1 MPENQI
7 LFSIIIP
14 TYNRPKPLTNCLQSL
29 TELDYPD
36 HNFEVIVVDDGSKIY
51 LDPIVKPF
59 QNQLNLTL
67 ISQTN
72 TGPAT
77 ARNTGAKQAQGKFLA
92 FIDDDCTPAN
102 NWLQVLESYLIADVN
117 NLIGGCIINVLADN
131 VFSTASQALLDYIY
145 ASYQT
150 KTTFPQ
156 FFTSNNIALSAENFW
171 AIGGFD
177 PNFPLAA
184 AEDREF
190 CDRLLSH
197 NYKMRYAQEAIVYH
211 AHHLTLKTFYRQHFN
226 YGRGAFLFHKTY
238 SQRHPQQK
246 SMQSWSFYLKL
257 ITYPLTKQYSQ
268 PAVLLC
274 FLILLSQLATTFGMI
289 TEKLLSHHQ
298 LYQLDSQKN
307 KN

>member
-1 MPENQI
+1 MLENKI
-7 LFSIIIP
+7 VFSIIIP
-14 TYNRPKPLTNCLQSL
+14 TYNRPQPLTNCLQSL
-29 TELDYPD
+29 ADLDYAD
-36 HNFEVIVVDDGSKIY
+36 NRFEVIVVDDGSKIS
-51 LDPIVKPF
+51 LKTVVKPL

-67 ISQTN
+67 IPQAN
-72 TGPAT
+72 AGPAT

-102 NWLQVLESYLIADVN
+102 NWLQVLETYLIAHAND
-117 NLIGGCIINVLADN
+117 LIGGCIINALSENIYA
-131 VFSTASQALLDYIY
+131 TASQALLDYIY
-145 ASYQT
+145 ASYQNKT
-150 KTTFPQ
+150 KFPQ

-177 PNFPLAA
+177 TNFPLAA

-197 NYKMRYAQEAIVYH
+197 NYKMRYAPEAIVYH

-246 SMQSWSFYLKL
+246 SIQPWSFYLKL
-257 ITYPLTKQYSQ
+257 LTYPLTKQYAQS
-268 PAVLLC
+268 AVLLC
-274 FLILLSQLATTFGMI
+274 FLILLSQIATTFGMV
-289 TEKLLSHHQ
+289 TEKLLSQ
-298 LYQLDSQKN
+298 NIFNAQKI
-307 KN
+307 KNV

>member
-1 MPENQI
+1 MLENKI
-7 LFSIIIP
+7 VFSIIIP
-14 TYNRPKPLTNCLQSL
+14 TYNRPQPLTNCLQSL
-29 TELDYPD
+29 ADLDYPD
-36 HNFEVIVVDDGSKIY
+36 NRFEVIVVDDGSKIS
-51 LDPIVKPF
+51 LKTVVKPL

-67 ISQTN
+67 IPQAN
-72 TGPAT
+72 AGPAT

-102 NWLQVLESYLIADVN
+102 NWLQVLETYLIAHAND
-117 NLIGGCIINVLADN
+117 LIGGCIINALCENIYA
-131 VFSTASQALLDYIY
+131 TASQALLDYIY
-145 ASYQT
+145 ASYQNKT
-150 KTTFPQ
+150 KFPQ

-177 PNFPLAA
+177 TNFPLAA

-197 NYKMRYAQEAIVYH
+197 NYKMRYAPEAIVYH

-246 SMQSWSFYLKL
+246 SIQPWSFYLKL
-257 ITYPLTKQYSQ
+257 LTYPLTKQYAQS
-268 PAVLLC
+268 AVLLC
-274 FLILLSQLATTFGMI
+274 FLILLSQIATTFGMV
-289 TEKLLSHHQ
+289 TEKLLSQ
-298 LYQLDSQKN
+298 NILNARKIKN
-307 KN
+307 V

>member
-1 MPENQI
+1 
-7 LFSIIIP
+7 
-14 TYNRPKPLTNCLQSL
+14 LQSL
-29 TELDYPD
+29 ADLDYPD
-36 HNFEVIVVDDGSKIY
+36 NRFEVIVVDDGSKIS
-51 LDPIVKPF
+51 LKTVVKPL

-67 ISQTN
+67 IPQAN
-72 TGPAT
+72 AGPAT

-102 NWLQVLESYLIADVN
+102 NWLQVLETYLIAHAND
-117 NLIGGCIINVLADN
+117 LIGGCIINALSENIYA
-131 VFSTASQALLDYIY
+131 TASQALLDYIY
-145 ASYQT
+145 ASYQNKT
-150 KTTFPQ
+150 KFPQ

-177 PNFPLAA
+177 TNFPLAA

-197 NYKMRYAQEAIVYH
+197 NYKMRYAPESIVYH

-246 SMQSWSFYLKL
+246 SIQSWSFYLKL
-257 ITYPLTKQYSQ
+257 ITYPLTKQYAQ
-268 PAVLLC
+268 AAVLLC
-274 FLILLSQLATTFGMI
+274 FLILLSQIATTFGMV
-289 TEKLLSHHQ
+289 TEKLLSQ
-298 LYQLDSQKN
+298 NIFNSQQIN
-307 KN
+307 NG

>member
-1 MPENQI
+1 MLENKI
-7 LFSIIIP
+7 VFSIIIP
-14 TYNRPKPLTNCLQSL
+14 TYNRPQPLTNCLQSL
-29 TELDYPD
+29 ADLDYPD
-36 HNFEVIVVDDGSKIY
+36 NRFEVIVVDDGSKIS
-51 LDPIVKPF
+51 LKTVVKPL

-67 ISQTN
+67 IPQAN
-72 TGPAT
+72 AGPAT

-102 NWLQVLESYLIADVN
+102 NWLQVLETYLIAHAND
-117 NLIGGCIINVLADN
+117 LIGGCIINALSENIYA
-131 VFSTASQALLDYIY
+131 TASQALLDYIY
-145 ASYQT
+145 ASYQNKT
-150 KTTFPQ
+150 KFPQ

-177 PNFPLAA
+177 TNFPLAA

-197 NYKMRYAQEAIVYH
+197 NYKMRYAPEAIVYH

-246 SMQSWSFYLKL
+246 SIQSWSFYLKL
-257 ITYPLTKQYSQ
+257 ITYPLTKQYAQ
-268 PAVLLC
+268 AAVLLC
-274 FLILLSQLATTFGMI
+274 FLILLSQIATTFGMV
-289 TEKLLSHHQ
+289 TEKLLSQ
-298 LYQLDSQKN
+298 NIFNSQQIN
-307 KN
+307 NG

>member
-1 MPENQI
+1 MLENKI
-7 LFSIIIP
+7 VFSIIIP
-14 TYNRPKPLTNCLQSL
+14 TYNRPQPLTNCLQSL
-29 TELDYPD
+29 ADLDYPD
-36 HNFEVIVVDDGSKIY
+36 NRFEVIVVDDGSKIS
-51 LDPIVKPF
+51 LKTVVKPL

-67 ISQTN
+67 IPQAN
-72 TGPAT
+72 AGPAT

-102 NWLQVLESYLIADVN
+102 NWLQVLETYLIAHAND
-117 NLIGGCIINVLADN
+117 LIGGCIINALSENIYA
-131 VFSTASQALLDYIY
+131 TASQALLDYIY
-145 ASYQT
+145 ASYQNKT
-150 KTTFPQ
+150 KFPQ

-177 PNFPLAA
+177 TNFPLAA

-197 NYKMRYAQEAIVYH
+197 NYKMRYAPEAIVYH

-246 SMQSWSFYLKL
+246 SIQPWSFYLKL
-257 ITYPLTKQYSQ
+257 LTYPLTKQYAQS
-268 PAVLLC
+268 AVLLC
-274 FLILLSQLATTFGMI
+274 FLILLSQIATTFGMV
-289 TEKLLSHHQ
+289 TEKLLSQ
-298 LYQLDSQKN
+298 NIFNAQKI
-307 KN
+307 KNV

>member
-1 MPENQI
+1 
-7 LFSIIIP
+7 
-14 TYNRPKPLTNCLQSL
+14 
-29 TELDYPD
+29 LDYPD
-36 HNFEVIVVDDGSKIY
+36 NRFEVIVVDDGSKIS
-51 LDPIVKPF
+51 LKTVVKPL

-67 ISQTN
+67 IPQAN
-72 TGPAT
+72 AGPAT

-102 NWLQVLESYLIADVN
+102 NWLQVLETYLIAHAND
-117 NLIGGCIINVLADN
+117 LIGGCIINALSENIYA
-131 VFSTASQALLDYIY
+131 TASQALLDYIY
-145 ASYQT
+145 ASYQNKT
-150 KTTFPQ
+150 KFPQ

-177 PNFPLAA
+177 TNFPLAA

-197 NYKMRYAQEAIVYH
+197 NYKMRYAPESIVYH

-246 SMQSWSFYLKL
+246 SIQSWSFYLKL
-257 ITYPLTKQYSQ
+257 ITYPLTKQYAQ
-268 PAVLLC
+268 AAVLLC
-274 FLILLSQLATTFGMI
+274 FLILLSQIATTFGMV
-289 TEKLLSHHQ
+289 TEKLLSQ
-298 LYQLDSQKN
+298 NIFNSQQIN
-307 KN
+307 NG

>member
-1 MPENQI
+1 MLENQI

-14 TYNRPKPLTNCLQSL
+14 TYNRPQPLTNCLQSL
-29 TELDYPD
+29 ADLDYPD
-36 HNFEVIVVDDGSKIY
+36 NRFEVIVVDDGSKIS
-51 LDPIVKPF
+51 LDTIVKPF
-59 QNQLNLTL
+59 QSQLNLTL
-67 ISQTN
+67 ISQAN
-72 TGPAT
+72 AGPAS
-77 ARNTGAKQAQGKFLA
+77 ARNTGAKQAQGQFLA

-102 NWLQVLESYLIADVN
+102 DWLQILESHLIAHVN
-117 NLIGGCIINVLADN
+117 DLIGGCIINALSKNIYA
-131 VFSTASQALLDYIY
+131 TASQALLDYIY
-145 ASYQT
+145 AGYQN

-177 PNFPLAA
+177 TNFPLAA

-190 CDRLLSH
+190 CDRFLSH

-211 AHHLTLKTFYRQHFN
+211 AHYLTLTSFYRQHFN

-246 SMQSWSFYLKL
+246 SIQPWSFYFKL
-257 ITYPLTKQYSQ
+257 LTYPLTKQYSQ

-274 FLILLSQLATTFGMI
+274 FLILLSQIATTLGMV
-289 TEKLLSHHQ
+289 TEKLLSQ
-298 LYQLDSQKN
+298 NIFNSQQIKN
-307 KN
+307 V

>member
-1 MPENQI
+1 MLENKI
-7 LFSIIIP
+7 VFSIIIP
-14 TYNRPKPLTNCLQSL
+14 TYNRPQPLTNCLQSL
-29 TELDYPD
+29 ADLDYPD
-36 HNFEVIVVDDGSKIY
+36 NRFEVIVVDDGSKIS
-51 LDPIVKPF
+51 LKTVVKPL

-67 ISQTN
+67 IPQAN
-72 TGPAT
+72 AGPAT

-102 NWLQVLESYLIADVN
+102 NWLQVLETYLIAHAND
-117 NLIGGCIINVLADN
+117 LIGGCIINALSENIYA
-131 VFSTASQALLDYIY
+131 TASQALLDYIY
-145 ASYQT
+145 ASYQNKT
-150 KTTFPQ
+150 KFPQ

-177 PNFPLAA
+177 TNFPLAA

-197 NYKMRYAQEAIVYH
+197 NYKMRYAPESIVYH

-246 SMQSWSFYLKL
+246 SIQSWSFYLKL
-257 ITYPLTKQYSQ
+257 ITYPLTKQYAQ
-268 PAVLLC
+268 AAVLLC
-274 FLILLSQLATTFGMI
+274 FLILLSQIATTFGMV
-289 TEKLLSHHQ
+289 TEKLLSQ
-298 LYQLDSQKN
+298 NIFNSN
-307 KN
+307 K

>member
-1 MPENQI
+1 MLENKI
-7 LFSIIIP
+7 VFSIIIP
-14 TYNRPKPLTNCLQSL
+14 TYNRPQPLTNCLQSL
-29 TELDYPD
+29 ADLDYPD
-36 HNFEVIVVDDGSKIY
+36 NRFEVIVVDDGSKIS
-51 LDPIVKPF
+51 LKTVVKPL

-67 ISQTN
+67 IPQAN
-72 TGPAT
+72 AGPAT

-102 NWLQVLESYLIADVN
+102 NWLQVLETYLIAHAND
-117 NLIGGCIINVLADN
+117 LIGGCIINALSENIYA
-131 VFSTASQALLDYIY
+131 TASQALLDYIY
-145 ASYQT
+145 ASYQNKT
-150 KTTFPQ
+150 KFPQ

-177 PNFPLAA
+177 TNFPLAA

-197 NYKMRYAQEAIVYH
+197 NYKMRYAPEAIVYH

-246 SMQSWSFYLKL
+246 SMQPWSFYLKL
-257 ITYPLTKQYSQ
+257 LTYPLTKQYAQS
-268 PAVLLC
+268 AVLLC
-274 FLILLSQLATTFGMI
+274 FLILLSQIATTFGMV
-289 TEKLLSHHQ
+289 TEKLLSQ
-298 LYQLDSQKN
+298 NIFNSQQIN
-307 KN
+307 NG

>member
-1 MPENQI
+1 MLENKI
-7 LFSIIIP
+7 VFSIIIP
-14 TYNRPKPLTNCLQSL
+14 TYNRPQPLTNCLQSL
-29 TELDYPD
+29 ADLDYAD
-36 HNFEVIVVDDGSKIY
+36 NRFEVIVVDDGSKIS
-51 LDPIVKPF
+51 LKTVVKPL

-67 ISQTN
+67 IPQAN
-72 TGPAT
+72 AGPAT

-102 NWLQVLESYLIADVN
+102 NWLQVLETYLIAHAND
-117 NLIGGCIINVLADN
+117 LIGGCIINALSENIYA
-131 VFSTASQALLDYIY
+131 TASQALLDYIY
-145 ASYQT
+145 ASYQNKT
-150 KTTFPQ
+150 KFPQ

-177 PNFPLAA
+177 TNFPLAA

-197 NYKMRYAQEAIVYH
+197 NYKMRYAPESIVYH

-246 SMQSWSFYLKL
+246 SIQSWSFYLKL
-257 ITYPLTKQYSQ
+257 ITYPLTKQYAQ
-268 PAVLLC
+268 AAVLLC
-274 FLILLSQLATTFGMI
+274 FLILLSQIATTFGMV
-289 TEKLLSHHQ
+289 TEKLLSQ
-298 LYQLDSQKN
+298 NIFNSQQIN
-307 KN
+307 NG

>member
-1 MPENQI
+1 MLENKI
-7 LFSIIIP
+7 VFSIIIP
-14 TYNRPKPLTNCLQSL
+14 TYNRPQPLTNCLQSL
-29 TELDYPD
+29 ADLDYPD
-36 HNFEVIVVDDGSKIY
+36 NRFEVIVVDDGSKIS
-51 LDPIVKPF
+51 LKTVVKPL

-67 ISQTN
+67 IPQAN
-72 TGPAT
+72 AGPAT

-102 NWLQVLESYLIADVN
+102 NWLQVLETYLIAHAND
-117 NLIGGCIINVLADN
+117 LIGGCIINALSENIYA
-131 VFSTASQALLDYIY
+131 TASQALLDYIY
-145 ASYQT
+145 ASYQNKT
-150 KTTFPQ
+150 KFPQ

-177 PNFPLAA
+177 TNFPLAA

-197 NYKMRYAQEAIVYH
+197 NYKMRYAPESIVYH

-246 SMQSWSFYLKL
+246 SIQPWSFYLKL
-257 ITYPLTKQYSQ
+257 LTYPLTKQYAQS
-268 PAVLLC
+268 AVLLC
-274 FLILLSQLATTFGMI
+274 FLILLSQIATTFGMV
-289 TEKLLSHHQ
+289 TEKLLSQ
-298 LYQLDSQKN
+298 NIFNSQQIN
-307 KN
+307 NG

>member
-1 MPENQI
+1 MLENKI
-7 LFSIIIP
+7 VFSIIIP
-14 TYNRPKPLTNCLQSL
+14 TYNRPQPLTNCLQSL
-29 TELDYPD
+29 ADLDYPD
-36 HNFEVIVVDDGSKIY
+36 NRFEVIVVDDGSKIS
-51 LDPIVKPF
+51 LKTVVKPL

-67 ISQTN
+67 IPQAN
-72 TGPAT
+72 AGPAT

-102 NWLQVLESYLIADVN
+102 NWLQVLETYLIAHAND
-117 NLIGGCIINVLADN
+117 LIGGCIINALSENIYA
-131 VFSTASQALLDYIY
+131 TASQALLDYIY
-145 ASYQT
+145 ASYQNKT
-150 KTTFPQ
+150 KFPQ

-177 PNFPLAA
+177 TNFPLAA

-197 NYKMRYAQEAIVYH
+197 NYKMRYAPESIVYH

-246 SMQSWSFYLKL
+246 SIQSWSFYLKL
-257 ITYPLTKQYSQ
+257 ITYPLTKQYAQS
-268 PAVLLC
+268 AVLLC
-274 FLILLSQLATTFGMI
+274 FLILLSQIATTFGMV
-289 TEKLLSHHQ
+289 TEKLLSQ
-298 LYQLDSQKN
+298 NIFNSQQIN
-307 KN
+307 NG

>member
-1 MPENQI
+1 MLENKI
-7 LFSIIIP
+7 VFSIIIP
-14 TYNRPKPLTNCLQSL
+14 TYNRPQPLTNCLQSL
-29 TELDYPD
+29 ADLDYPD
-36 HNFEVIVVDDGSKIY
+36 NRFEVIVVDDGSKIS
-51 LDPIVKPF
+51 LKTVVKPL

-67 ISQTN
+67 IPQAN
-72 TGPAT
+72 AGPAT

-102 NWLQVLESYLIADVN
+102 NWLQVLETYLIAHAND
-117 NLIGGCIINVLADN
+117 LIGGCIINALSENIYA
-131 VFSTASQALLDYIY
+131 TASQALLDYIY
-145 ASYQT
+145 ASYQNKT
-150 KTTFPQ
+150 KFPQ

-177 PNFPLAA
+177 TNFPLAA

-197 NYKMRYAQEAIVYH
+197 NYKMRYAPESIVYH

-246 SMQSWSFYLKL
+246 SIQSWSFYLKL
-257 ITYPLTKQYSQ
+257 ITYPLTKQYAQ
-268 PAVLLC
+268 AAVLLC
-274 FLILLSQLATTFGMI
+274 FLILLSQIATTFGMV
-289 TEKLLSHHQ
+289 TEKLLSQ
-298 LYQLDSQKN
+298 NIFNSQQIN
-307 KN
+307 NG

>member
-1 MPENQI
+1 MLENKI
-7 LFSIIIP
+7 VFSIIIP
-14 TYNRPKPLTNCLQSL
+14 TYNRPQPLTNCLQSL
-29 TELDYPD
+29 ADLDYPD
-36 HNFEVIVVDDGSKIY
+36 NRFEVIIVDDGSKIS
-51 LDPIVKPF
+51 LKTVVKPL

-67 ISQTN
+67 IPQAN
-72 TGPAT
+72 AGPAT

-102 NWLQVLESYLIADVN
+102 NWLQVLETYLIAHAND
-117 NLIGGCIINVLADN
+117 LIGGCIINALSENIYAT
-131 VFSTASQALLDYIY
+131 SSQALLDYIY
-145 ASYQT
+145 ASYQNKT
-150 KTTFPQ
+150 KFPQ

-177 PNFPLAA
+177 TNFPLAA

-197 NYKMRYAQEAIVYH
+197 NYKMRYAPEAIVYH

-246 SMQSWSFYLKL
+246 SIQPWSFYLKL
-257 ITYPLTKQYSQ
+257 LTYPLTKQYAQS
-268 PAVLLC
+268 AVLLC
-274 FLILLSQLATTFGMI
+274 FLILLSQIATTFGMV
-289 TEKLLSHHQ
+289 TEKLLSQ
-298 LYQLDSQKN
+298 NIFNAQKI
-307 KN
+307 KNV

>member
-1 MPENQI
+1 MLETQI

-14 TYNRPKPLTNCLQSL
+14 TYNRLQPLTNCLQSI
-29 TELDYPD
+29 TNLDYPR
-36 HNFEVIVVDDGSKIY
+36 NRFEVIVVDDGSKIC
-51 LDPIVKPF
+51 LDSVVKPF

-72 TGPAT
+72 AGPAS

-117 NLIGGCIINVLADN
+117 DLIGGCIINALPENIFA
-131 VFSTASQALLDYIY
+131 TASHALLDYIY
-145 ASYQT
+145 ASYQN
-150 KTTFPQ
+150 KNTFPQ
-156 FFTSNNIALSAENFW
+156 FFTSNNIASSAETFL

-177 PNFPLAA
+177 TNFPLAA

-197 NYKMRYAQEAIVYH
+197 NYKIRYVQEAIVYH
-211 AHHLTLKTFYRQHFN
+211 AHNLTLSTFYRQHFN

-246 SMQSWSFYLKL
+246 SIQHWLFYLKL

-268 PAVLLC
+268 SAILLC
-274 FLILLSQLATTFGMI
+274 FLILLSQIATTFGI
-289 TEKLLSHHQ
+289 VTEKLLS
-298 LYQLDSQKN
+298 QKISPSLE
-307 KN
+307 

>member
-1 MPENQI
+1 MLENKI
-7 LFSIIIP
+7 VFSIIIP
-14 TYNRPKPLTNCLQSL
+14 TYNRPQPLTNCLQSL
-29 TELDYPD
+29 ADLDYPD
-36 HNFEVIVVDDGSKIY
+36 NRFEVIIVDDGSKIS
-51 LDPIVKPF
+51 LKTVVKPL

-67 ISQTN
+67 IPQAN
-72 TGPAT
+72 AGPAT

-102 NWLQVLESYLIADVN
+102 NWLQVLETYLIAHAND
-117 NLIGGCIINVLADN
+117 LIGGCIINALSENIYAT
-131 VFSTASQALLDYIY
+131 SSQALLDYIY
-145 ASYQT
+145 ASYQNKT
-150 KTTFPQ
+150 KFPQ

-177 PNFPLAA
+177 TNFPLAA

-197 NYKMRYAQEAIVYH
+197 NYKMRYAPESIVYH

-246 SMQSWSFYLKL
+246 SIQSWSFYLKL
-257 ITYPLTKQYSQ
+257 ITYPLTKQYAQ
-268 PAVLLC
+268 AAVLLC
-274 FLILLSQLATTFGMI
+274 FLILLSQIATTFGMV
-289 TEKLLSHHQ
+289 TEKLLSQ
-298 LYQLDSQKN
+298 NIFNSQQIN
-307 KN
+307 NG

>member
-1 MPENQI
+1 MLENKI
-7 LFSIIIP
+7 VFSIIIP
-14 TYNRPKPLTNCLQSL
+14 TYNRPQPLTNCLQSL
-29 TELDYPD
+29 ADLDYPD
-36 HNFEVIVVDDGSKIY
+36 NRFEVIVVDDGSKIS
-51 LDPIVKPF
+51 LKTVVKPL

-67 ISQTN
+67 IPQAN
-72 TGPAT
+72 AGPAT

-102 NWLQVLESYLIADVN
+102 NWLQVLETYLIAHAND
-117 NLIGGCIINVLADN
+117 LIGGCIINALSENIYAT
-131 VFSTASQALLDYIY
+131 SSQALLDYIY
-145 ASYQT
+145 ASYQNKT
-150 KTTFPQ
+150 KFPQ

-177 PNFPLAA
+177 TNFPLAA

-197 NYKMRYAQEAIVYH
+197 NYKMRYAPEAIVYH

-246 SMQSWSFYLKL
+246 SIQPWSFYLKL
-257 ITYPLTKQYSQ
+257 LTYPLTKQYAQS
-268 PAVLLC
+268 AVLLC
-274 FLILLSQLATTFGMI
+274 FLILLSQIATTFGMV
-289 TEKLLSHHQ
+289 TEKLLSQ
-298 LYQLDSQKN
+298 NIFNAQKI
-307 KN
+307 KNV

>member
-1 MPENQI
+1 MLENKI
-7 LFSIIIP
+7 VFSIIIP
-14 TYNRPKPLTNCLQSL
+14 TYNRPQPLTNCLQSL
-29 TELDYPD
+29 ADLDYPD
-36 HNFEVIVVDDGSKIY
+36 NRFEVIVVDDGSKIS
-51 LDPIVKPF
+51 LKTVVKPL

-67 ISQTN
+67 IPQAN
-72 TGPAT
+72 AGPAT

-102 NWLQVLESYLIADVN
+102 NWLQVLETYLIAHAND
-117 NLIGGCIINVLADN
+117 LIGGCIINALSENIYA
-131 VFSTASQALLDYIY
+131 TASQALLDYIY
-145 ASYQT
+145 ASYQNKT
-150 KTTFPQ
+150 KFPQ

-177 PNFPLAA
+177 TNFPLAA

-197 NYKMRYAQEAIVYH
+197 NYKMRYAPESIVYH

-246 SMQSWSFYLKL
+246 SIQSWSFYLKL
-257 ITYPLTKQYSQ
+257 ITYPLTKQYAQ
-268 PAVLLC
+268 AAVLLC
-274 FLILLSQLATTFGMI
+274 FLILLSQIATTFGMV
-289 TEKLLSHHQ
+289 TEKLLSQ
-298 LYQLDSQKN
+298 NIFNSQQIN
-307 KN
+307 NV

>member
-1 MPENQI
+1 MLENKI
-7 LFSIIIP
+7 VFSIIIP
-14 TYNRPKPLTNCLQSL
+14 TYNRPQPLTNCLQSL
-29 TELDYPD
+29 ADLDYPD
-36 HNFEVIVVDDGSKIY
+36 NRFEVIIVDDGSKIS
-51 LDPIVKPF
+51 LKTVVKPL

-67 ISQTN
+67 IPQAN
-72 TGPAT
+72 AGPAT

-102 NWLQVLESYLIADVN
+102 NWLQVLETYLIAHAND
-117 NLIGGCIINVLADN
+117 LIGGCIINALSENIYA
-131 VFSTASQALLDYIY
+131 TASQALLDYIY
-145 ASYQT
+145 ASYQNKT
-150 KTTFPQ
+150 KFPQ

-177 PNFPLAA
+177 TNFPLAA

-197 NYKMRYAQEAIVYH
+197 NYKMRYAPESIVYH

-246 SMQSWSFYLKL
+246 SMQPWSFYLKL
-257 ITYPLTKQYSQ
+257 LTYPLTKQYAQS
-268 PAVLLC
+268 AVLLC
-274 FLILLSQLATTFGMI
+274 FLILLSQIATTFGMV
-289 TEKLLSHHQ
+289 TEKLLSQ
-298 LYQLDSQKN
+298 NIFNAQKI
-307 KN
+307 KNV

>member
-1 MPENQI
+1 MLENKI
-7 LFSIIIP
+7 VFSIIIP
-14 TYNRPKPLTNCLQSL
+14 TYNRPQPLTNCLQSL
-29 TELDYPD
+29 ADLDYPD
-36 HNFEVIVVDDGSKIY
+36 NRFEVIVVDDGSKIS
-51 LDPIVKPF
+51 LKTVVKPL

-67 ISQTN
+67 IPQAN
-72 TGPAT
+72 AGPAT

-102 NWLQVLESYLIADVN
+102 NWLQVLETYLIAHAND
-117 NLIGGCIINVLADN
+117 LIGGCIINALSENIYA
-131 VFSTASQALLDYIY
+131 TASQALLDYIY
-145 ASYQT
+145 ASYQNKT
-150 KTTFPQ
+150 KFPQ

-177 PNFPLAA
+177 TNFPLAA

-197 NYKMRYAQEAIVYH
+197 NYNMRYAPEAIVYH

-246 SMQSWSFYLKL
+246 SIQSWSFYLKL
-257 ITYPLTKQYSQ
+257 IT
-268 PAVLLC
+268 
-274 FLILLSQLATTFGMI
+274 
-289 TEKLLSHHQ
+289 
-298 LYQLDSQKN
+298 
-307 KN
+307 

>member
-1 MPENQI
+1 
-7 LFSIIIP
+7 L
-14 TYNRPKPLTNCLQSL
+14 
-29 TELDYPD
+29 
-36 HNFEVIVVDDGSKIY
+36 
-51 LDPIVKPF
+51 

-67 ISQTN
+67 IPQAN
-72 TGPAT
+72 AGPAT

-102 NWLQVLESYLIADVN
+102 NWLQVLETYLIAHAND
-117 NLIGGCIINVLADN
+117 LIGGCIINALSENIYA
-131 VFSTASQALLDYIY
+131 TASQALLDYIY
-145 ASYQT
+145 ASYQNKT
-150 KTTFPQ
+150 KFPQ

-177 PNFPLAA
+177 TNFPLAA

-197 NYKMRYAQEAIVYH
+197 NYKMRYAPESIVYH

-246 SMQSWSFYLKL
+246 SIQSWSFYLKL
-257 ITYPLTKQYSQ
+257 ITYPLTKQYAQ
-268 PAVLLC
+268 AAVLLC
-274 FLILLSQLATTFGMI
+274 FLILLSQIATTFGMV
-289 TEKLLSHHQ
+289 TEKLLSQ
-298 LYQLDSQKN
+298 NIFNSQQIN
-307 KN
+307 NG

>member
-1 MPENQI
+1 MLENKI
-7 LFSIIIP
+7 VFSIIIP
-14 TYNRPKPLTNCLQSL
+14 TYNRPQPLTNCLQSL
-29 TELDYPD
+29 ADLDYAD
-36 HNFEVIVVDDGSKIY
+36 NRFEVIVVDDGSKIS
-51 LDPIVKPF
+51 LKTVVKPL

-67 ISQTN
+67 IPQAN
-72 TGPAT
+72 AGPAT

-102 NWLQVLESYLIADVN
+102 NWLQVLETYLIAHAND
-117 NLIGGCIINVLADN
+117 LIGGCIINALSENIYA
-131 VFSTASQALLDYIY
+131 TASQALLDYIY
-145 ASYQT
+145 ASYQNKT
-150 KTTFPQ
+150 KFPQ

-177 PNFPLAA
+177 TNFPLAA

-197 NYKMRYAQEAIVYH
+197 NYKMRYAPESIVYH

-257 ITYPLTKQYSQ
+257 ITYPLTKQYAQS
-268 PAVLLC
+268 AVLLC
-274 FLILLSQLATTFGMI
+274 FLILLSQIATTFGMV
-289 TEKLLSHHQ
+289 TEKLLSQ
-298 LYQLDSQKN
+298 NIFNAQKI
-307 KN
+307 KNV

>member
-1 MPENQI
+1 MLENKI
-7 LFSIIIP
+7 VFSIIIP
-14 TYNRPKPLTNCLQSL
+14 TYNRPQPLTNCLQSL
-29 TELDYPD
+29 ADLDYPD
-36 HNFEVIVVDDGSKIY
+36 NRFEVIVVDDGSKIS
-51 LDPIVKPF
+51 LKTVVKPL

-67 ISQTN
+67 IPQAN
-72 TGPAT
+72 AGPAT

-102 NWLQVLESYLIADVN
+102 NWLQVLETYLIAHAND
-117 NLIGGCIINVLADN
+117 LIGGCIINALSENIYA
-131 VFSTASQALLDYIY
+131 TASQALLDYIY
-145 ASYQT
+145 ASYQNKT
-150 KTTFPQ
+150 KFPQ

-177 PNFPLAA
+177 TNFPLAA

-197 NYKMRYAQEAIVYH
+197 NYKMRYAPESIVYH

-246 SMQSWSFYLKL
+246 SIQPWSFYLKL
-257 ITYPLTKQYSQ
+257 LTYPLTKQYAQ
-268 PAVLLC
+268 AAVLLC
-274 FLILLSQLATTFGMI
+274 FLILLSQIATTFGMV
-289 TEKLLSHHQ
+289 TEKLLSQ
-298 LYQLDSQKN
+298 NIFNSQQIN
-307 KN
+307 NV

>member
-1 MPENQI
+1 MLENKI
-7 LFSIIIP
+7 VFSIIIP
-14 TYNRPKPLTNCLQSL
+14 TYNRPQPLTNCLQSL
-29 TELDYPD
+29 ADLDYPD
-36 HNFEVIVVDDGSKIY
+36 NRFEVIVVDDGSKIS
-51 LDPIVKPF
+51 LKTVVKPL

-67 ISQTN
+67 IPQAN
-72 TGPAT
+72 AGPAT

-102 NWLQVLESYLIADVN
+102 NWLQVLETYLIAHAND
-117 NLIGGCIINVLADN
+117 LIGGCIINALSENIYA
-131 VFSTASQALLDYIY
+131 TASQALLDYIY
-145 ASYQT
+145 ASYQNKT
-150 KTTFPQ
+150 KFPQ

-177 PNFPLAA
+177 TNFPLAA

-197 NYKMRYAQEAIVYH
+197 NYKMRYAPESIVYH

-246 SMQSWSFYLKL
+246 SIQSWSFYLKL
-257 ITYPLTKQYSQ
+257 ITYPLTKQYAQ
-268 PAVLLC
+268 AAVLLC
-274 FLILLSQLATTFGMI
+274 FLILLSQIATTFGMV
-289 TEKLLSHHQ
+289 TEKLLSQ
-298 LYQLDSQKN
+298 NILNARKIKN
-307 KN
+307 V